1 MTLLIRTEPEKN
13 LNRWYSVCVQPTLL
27 DFVAVVCAWGRR
39 HTSYQRVR
47 ILPAESPE
55 IAKEIA
61 VSIVIQKTRRGC
73 SVKLSTEAYTI
84 YNRVG
89 LRQRARCD

>member
-13 LNRWYSVCVQPTLL
+13 VNRWYSVCVQPTLL
-27 DFVAVVCAWGRR
+27 DSVAVVCAWGRR

-61 VSIVIQKTRRGC
+61 ASIV
-73 SVKLSTEAYTI
+73 V
-84 YNRVG
+84 
-89 LRQRARCD
+89 